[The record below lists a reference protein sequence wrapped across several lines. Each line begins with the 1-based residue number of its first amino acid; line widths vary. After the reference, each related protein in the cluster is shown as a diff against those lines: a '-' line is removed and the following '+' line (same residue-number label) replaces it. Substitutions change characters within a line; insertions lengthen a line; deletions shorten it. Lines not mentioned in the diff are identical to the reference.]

1 MTPAILMIAG
11 VALAQDPA
19 ASTAEPDLPPP
30 GVPPAPDHVDE
41 LTRQIAAK
49 LRCPVCQGLSVQD
62 SPSPTAVEMKGRI
75 RDLVAKG
82 YDEPQIIDYFV
93 ARYGDWVLLQ
103 PTFAGHWLVWL
114 GPGLVLGV
122 GLAWVASTVVRWR
135 KEPEPLPSDLGQ
147 LPKDQYEERLLREI
161 DE

>member
-1 MTPAILMIAG
+1 MTEAILLIAG
-11 VALAQDPA
+11 IALAQEPTA
-19 ASTAEPDLPPP
+19 PVASSDLPPP
-30 GVPPAPDHVDE
+30 GLPPAADQVDE
-41 LTRQIAAK
+41 LTRKIAAK

-75 RDLVAKG
+75 KELVTQG
-82 YDEPQIIDYFV
+82 YDEPQITDYFV
-93 ARYGDWVLLQ
+93 ARYGDWVLMQ
-103 PTFAGHWLVWL
+103 PTFADHWLVWL

-135 KEPEPLPSDLGQ
+135 KEPDPLPSDLGQ
-147 LPKDQYEERLLREI
+147 LPKDQYEERLLQEI